1 MDISELKDRISHYLA
16 DIEDERF
23 LKSLSAMIRAYIE
36 EQEEEDF
43 ADHLSPAQI
52 KSIEK
57 GLEQIK
63 EGKTVSHEE
72 VQKRYSKWL

>member
-1 MDISELKDRISHYLA
+1 MDISELKNKISHYLA

-23 LKSLSAMIRAYIE
+23 LKSLYAMMRAYIE
-36 EQEEEDF
+36 EQEEDF
-43 ADHLSPAQI
+43 ADRLSPAQI

-63 EGKTVSHEE
+63 EGKTVPHEE